1 VSWAVPAFTPAEFES
16 GRFFRAGAARGAG
29 SSFFVRLSSVLPTY
43 RIVGTSARGCL
54 IGLICSGLLL
64 FAVGAGSCYAHG
76 GPPLRLG
83 VTADPVVSA
92 VARLVLVH
100 LREGVGFAVDWRE
113 FPDEAALR
121 AAFAGGKIDI
131 AIGMTEVDNLPAP
144 LPVPADCPRE
154 TLAALGDGLRRRWGG
169 EAFLLGFPVGPG
181 ACARPALIV
190 ARAVLEDLRF
200 GILGKEAGRMAAFIT
215 PEDVAAVRTA
225 AGSGGERTATAAA
238 RAALAAKAKR

>member
-1 VSWAVPAFTPAEFES
+1 MRHPAAGFDP
-16 GRFFRAGAARGAG
+16 RAGGPARSRG
-29 SSFFVRLSSVLPTY
+29 
-43 RIVGTSARGCL
+43 SARLTACL
-54 IGLICSGLLL
+54 LAFFL
-64 FAVGAGSCYAHG
+64 AVGSGSAFAHG

-83 VTADPVVSA
+83 VTPDSALSA

-121 AAFAGGKIDI
+121 TAFSAGKIDV
-131 AIGMTEVDNLPAP
+131 AIGVTDAAALPSGAP
-144 LPVPADCPRE
+144 AAAGCPPE
-154 TLAALGDGLRRRWGG
+154 TLALVGEALRRSWGG
-169 EAFLLGFPVGPG
+169 GEPFLLGFPAQEA

-200 GILGKEAGRMAAFIT
+200 GILRKESARMAAFINRD
-215 PEDVAAVRTA
+215 DVTAVRSA
-225 AGSGGERTATAAA
+225 AERGGERSALAAA

>member
-1 VSWAVPAFTPAEFES
+1 MSLGYRLVGWICAGIMFLAVSADRS
-16 GRFFRAGAARGAG
+16 
-29 SSFFVRLSSVLPTY
+29 L
-43 RIVGTSARGCL
+43 
-54 IGLICSGLLL
+54 
-64 FAVGAGSCYAHG
+64 AHG

-83 VTADPVVSA
+83 VTPDPTVSA

-121 AAFAGGKIDI
+121 AAFSGGTIDI
-131 AIGMTEVDNLPAP
+131 AIGITAAENLLSPPAAA
-144 LPVPADCPRE
+144 ADCPRE
-154 TLAALGDGLRRRWGG
+154 TLNVMGEALRQRWGG
-169 EAFLLGFPVGPG
+169 EAFLLGFPAGPA
-181 ACARPALIV
+181 ACGRPALIV

-215 PEDVAAVRTA
+215 GEDVAAVRA
-225 AGSGGERTATAAA
+225 AAARGGQRNASDAA

>member
-1 VSWAVPAFTPAEFES
+1 M
-16 GRFFRAGAARGAG
+16 RGAG
-29 SSFFVRLSSVLPTY
+29 SSFYVRLSSALPTS

-54 IGLICSGLLL
+54 IGLICAGLL
-64 FAVGAGSCYAHG
+64 FFTAGAGSCHAHG

-113 FPDEAALR
+113 FPDETALR

-131 AIGMTEVDNLPAP
+131 AIGMPEAEKLPSP
-144 LPVPADCPRE
+144 EPVPADCPRE
-154 TLAALGDGLRRRWGG
+154 TLAVLGEGLRRRWGG
-169 EAFLLGFPVGPG
+169 EAFLLGFPVGSP

-215 PEDVAAVRTA
+215 RDDVAAVRA
-225 AGSGGERTATAAA
+225 AGERGGERSATAAA
-238 RAALAAKAKR
+238 RGALAAKAKR